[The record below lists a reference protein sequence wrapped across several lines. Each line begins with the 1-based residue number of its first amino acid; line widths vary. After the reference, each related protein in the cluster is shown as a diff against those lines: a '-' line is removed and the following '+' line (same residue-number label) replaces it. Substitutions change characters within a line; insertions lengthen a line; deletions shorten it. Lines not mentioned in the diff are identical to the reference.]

1 MNIVLVDSGVL
12 ITNDMST
19 KPDYQR
25 TYGVDGYVDEQGQYS
40 PASQPDGAGQSPQ
53 SRAATPLGCITY
65 ATSTGGAENG
75 DHDEGY
81 AYATQLTRPDGSG
94 YFPVTFMDDSGPK
107 YCVVEVNDGSGS
119 TDFLQLGAPGGT
131 VVTDSPH
138 GSGSHSPLSPGTARA
153 YENLHAVPQNSA
165 SADDHHMEGTQLT
178 QLTSHS
184 YASEMDS
191 PPSSLYATRNTNS
204 YSGNI
209 PYYTNTGSPELP
221 QSTQMWTNSGVNSNL
236 EDYSKVSTTLP
247 SFQRP
252 LTSPFQAANNHRVT
266 QYDSLPNIINGTYD
280 WQQPT
285 YVDQSRAIHY
295 GTSQNTQRNRLPA
308 SASLS
313 AIDPRTTEYFTEG
326 RECVNCGAIDTPLW
340 RRDGTGHYLCNACG
354 LYHKMNGMNRPLVK
368 QPRRLS
374 ASRRVGLTCT
384 NCHTSN
390 TSLWRRNGLGE
401 PVCNACGLYFK
412 LHNVN
417 RPMSMKKDQIQTRKR
432 KPKGS
437 KDNSSNANAQIKKA
451 PIGMNLEAT
460 GYLSSSSHQG
470 VKVEPQ
476 LDEYRALPSL
486 HLQHSSTQNYSF
498 LNNSQSHQRLS
509 PYTNHQS
516 PISSNAYYDMQPS
529 PSPPSP
535 DSDSESQPHI
545 VNNNNNNN
553 TKVIIGSDHNLENKP
568 IVLSMNRLTMTKE

>member
-313 AIDPRTTEYFTEG
+313 AMAAEPGHGGVSEYYKNYFGYNGTPRTPTLHTIEEKS
-326 RECVNCGAIDTPLW
+326 
-340 RRDGTGHYLCNACG
+340 TG
-354 LYHKMNGMNRPLVK
+354 
-368 QPRRLS
+368 RRLS